1 MTEFAARIRR
11 ATMAEHREAETRSFI
26 SRLMAGEV
34 PYAGY
39 AVLTAQYLHI
49 YRELEAAAARMRTD
63 EVAAGFADPLLDRV
77 PSLEADV
84 RFLGSADVRPL
95 EATRRYVARLRE
107 QCHDSAVH
115 FIAHH
120 YVRYLGDLSGG
131 LMVGRSVAQTYGLGP
146 GGVAF
151 YSFLDIPDS
160 KAYKTAYR
168 TRLDSLPAML
178 GPAELDDLVAE
189 SQLAFKLNAALFVE
203 MGRRFSEVAPA
214 A

>member
-26 SRLMAGEV
+26 ARLMAGDV
-34 PYAGY
+34 PFEGY

-49 YRELEAAAARMRTD
+49 YRELESAAARMRTD

-84 RFLGSADVRPL
+84 AFLGSAAEPPL
-95 EATRRYVARLRE
+95 DATRRYVARLRE
-107 QCHDSAVH
+107 HCHDSAVH

-131 LMVGRSVAQTYGLGP
+131 QLVGRSVSETYGLGP
-146 GGVAF
+146 AGVAF
-151 YSFLDIPDS
+151 YSFLDIDDS
-160 KAYKTAYR
+160 KAYKRAYR
-168 TRLDSLPAML
+168 TRLDELPGSF

-203 MGRRFSEVAPA
+203 MGLRFEGVAPA